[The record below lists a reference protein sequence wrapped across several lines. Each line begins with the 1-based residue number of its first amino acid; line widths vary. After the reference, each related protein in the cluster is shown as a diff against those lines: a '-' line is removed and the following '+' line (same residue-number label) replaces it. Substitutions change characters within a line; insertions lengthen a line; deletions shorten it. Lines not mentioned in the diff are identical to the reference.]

1 MSNKAPNATQSSSG
15 PVKLLTLKQ
24 VANITS
30 FSVRQIRRFIDSGAL
45 VACRFDRAL
54 RVDERDLV
62 VFIASK
68 KRQ

>member
-1 MSNKAPNATQSSSG
+1 MNKSSPTPPTSG
-15 PVKLLTLKQ
+15 PAKLLTLQQ
-24 VANITS
+24 VANTTS

-62 VFIASK
+62 VFIASRK
-68 KRQ
+68 CV